1 MKWLDEQAAYLKKV
15 GPTRYWA
22 MIVGTVLF
30 VLIWTFSEIWVSG
43 QIGWPEA
50 YGVHCYRKCLL
61 PWIWN
66 SPKLLLDGS
75 VPAIAMFALLWL
87 PPAAFLWV
95 ISKLAR
101 NPKSR
106 KRM

>member
-1 MKWLDEQAAYLKKV
+1 
-15 GPTRYWA
+15 

-30 VLIWTFSEIWVSG
+30 VLIWTFSCVWASG

-87 PPAAFLWV
+87 PPAAFFWV